1 MLATLNDIADLSVLE
16 KSENGYSSK
25 VEDVMLLGR
34 IRAKV
39 EDPYLTVSRNTEVPP
54 NVQVYVLDVIAIK
67 DGSGVF
73 GEKGRGA
80 MYLTSGTV
88 AFAADA
94 AIQGIEGAFVYVW
107 GGQYTFGSR
116 RGSTRKMS
124 LSHSLNGKG
133 DNCFMWSKSR
143 SGGWQLDVNAVN
155 PLRRSMIREPMLEEA
170 LMQSVRQG
178 EVIVNSLLTSRG
190 RLQWNRNEG
199 SGLALPTKGSIAYK
213 QKTDPG
219 YSYLENEGRSNW
231 AENEGENGIQSKS
244 ARDGA
249 AERVNPNRRVDT
261 PATREERLEYE
272 ENRITGEAANQGVKK
287 DAFNWNAER
296 HGEEGI
302 GFPEDDTYVAVKDAV
317 LQYKDNLWKTL
328 DEKLRESRD
337 SVSFDFLDR
346 IGRSWRNILEGD
358 SRNLFPAARP
368 GISAKRVKSMLFE
381 IGEMVYGKYKERSR
395 GMKTG
400 AKYRDYANLD
410 MNDERLGA
418 HVVLL
423 TLGIRNDDPRQTQY
437 EYTKCARPIVNR
449 LISAIGGRG
458 TSSGLVSAAKLV
470 VSEGESVGVLLGL
483 GEYAKTRRSYI
494 KTVGAAG
501 YYHSLYEQSEEAAL
515 SGKALTEGV
524 FRATQA
530 KTNSGD
536 LLEVQVGNETVY
548 STESYIGSQI
558 ECGSVLDVDTGEGK
572 YYYNILDAARSVELY
587 ARLHHV
593 EENEYTVPDGV
604 VEEAI
609 TRMELKK
616 GFALDETQKN
626 AVKALSGGGF
636 GCLTGVAGSGKST
649 VLSCLID
656 AVETAYPGMPVILA
670 APTGKAAKRMT
681 ETTGIAAK
689 TMHSTFHLG
698 GGEDTIPS
706 SEDYSF
712 LAFSGLDYV
721 DRAKLDTNPDLAG
734 GGRVFY
740 IFDEVSMCGFDLMCR
755 VMGAVSLTPG
765 CKVLFV
771 GDKEQLPPV
780 QDYPVFAEV
789 LSLAKRAYRLGESH
803 RAAEGSL
810 PTLNAYKILKG
821 EGGSL
826 ETGKTFE
833 VFGVE
838 DDQISQVVQRKFLEG
853 IAEYGVDGCRVVTPF
868 KNSATGNQYG
878 YSCSAL
884 NGKLVDLMSET
895 GVCSTKDTDPK
906 GGFVAAFRSGGVLQL
921 VRANERVMNTE
932 NTEIPLAYA
941 DGSLTG
947 ETDNIVNGQEGRVV
961 ALVPAKGDR
970 GYYLLVDMSDEYG
983 EEPEDTLEDATSNS
997 EVDPQSDE
1005 EWKIAAGLDALVD
1018 DSYLEWRTEEE
1029 QRQVDAS
1036 SHRGKKYAAFR
1047 VSKAKSNSVSDGK
1060 GGYSELPAPLIVGG
1074 KVGNLEI
1081 SYAETVHKMQG
1092 SEVKCIIV
1100 PLSSNC
1106 ARMSSFINRA
1116 LVYTAV
1122 TRASVKVVFV
1132 GSLTAMGAASR
1143 EVPETKPCE
1152 TLFGAMGWFL
1162 EQ

>member
-39 EDPYLTVSRNTEVPP
+39 EDPYFTVSRNTEVPP

-124 LSHSLNGKG
+124 LSHSLSGKG

-155 PLRRSMIREPMLEEA
+155 PLRRSMIHEPMLEEA

-231 AENEGENGIQSKS
+231 AENEGENVAQSKS

-302 GFPEDDTYVAVKDAV
+302 GFPEDYTYTAVKDAV

-337 SVSFDFLDR
+337 SVSFDFLAR

-358 SRNLFPAARP
+358 SRNLFPGANP

-449 LISAIGGRG
+449 IISAIGGRG
-458 TSSGLVSAAKLV
+458 TSTGLVSAAKLV
-470 VSEGESVGVLLGL
+470 VSEGERVGVLLGL
-483 GEYAKTRRSYI
+483 GEYTKTRRSYI
-494 KTVGAAG
+494 KTVGAAE
-501 YYHSLYEQSEEAAL
+501 YYHSLYVQGEEATL
-515 SGKALTEGV
+515 TGKAFTEGV

-536 LLEVQVGNETVY
+536 LLEVQVGNETCY
-548 STESYIGSQI
+548 STESYIRSQI
-558 ECGSVLDVDTGEGK
+558 EYGSVLDVDTGEGK

-587 ARLHHV
+587 KRLHHV
-593 EENEYTVPDGV
+593 EENEYIVPDGV
-604 VEEAI
+604 VAEAI
-609 TRMELKK
+609 TRMESKK

-681 ETTGIAAK
+681 ETTGIVAR

-698 GGEDTIPS
+698 GGDDAIPA

-721 DRAKLDTNPDLAG
+721 DRAKLDALSSLAE

-789 LSLAKRAYRLGESH
+789 LSLAQRAYRLGESH

-970 GYYLLVDMSDEYG
+970 GYYLLVDMSDDYG
-983 EEPEDTLEDATSNS
+983 EEPKDTLEETDGTSA
-997 EVDPQSDE
+997 VDPQGD
-1005 EWKIAAGLDALVD
+1005 KG
-1018 DSYLEWRTEEE
+1018 R
-1029 QRQVDAS
+1029 
-1036 SHRGKKYAAFR
+1036 KYAAFR
-1047 VSKAKSNSVSDGK
+1047 VSKAKSNAVPDGK

-1143 EVPETKPCE
+1143 EVPETRPCE

>member
-39 EDPYLTVSRNTEVPP
+39 EDPYLTVSHNAEVPL

-107 GGQYTFGSR
+107 GGRYTFGSR

-155 PLRRSMIREPMLEEA
+155 PLRRSMIHEPVLEEA
-170 LMQSVRQG
+170 LMQSVQQG

-231 AENEGENGIQSKS
+231 AENEGENDAQSKS

-249 AERVNPNRRVDT
+249 AEKVNPNRRVDT
-261 PATREERLEYE
+261 PATREEKLEYE

-302 GFPEDDTYVAVKDAV
+302 GFPEDDTFVAVKDAV

-337 SVSFDFLDR
+337 SVSFDFLAR
-346 IGRSWRNILEGD
+346 IGRSWRSILEGD
-358 SRNLFPAARP
+358 SRNLFPAAQP

-423 TLGIRNDDPRQTQY
+423 TLGIRNDDSRQTQY

-458 TSSGLVSAAKLV
+458 TSAGLTSAAKLV
-470 VSEGESVGVLLGL
+470 VSEGERIGVLLGL
-483 GEYAKTRRSYI
+483 GGYTKTRRSYV

-501 YYHSLYEQSEEAAL
+501 YYHRLYEQSEEATL
-515 SGKALTEGV
+515 TGKALTEGV

-536 LLEVQVGNETVY
+536 LLEVQVGNETCY

-593 EENEYTVPDGV
+593 EENEYIVPDGV

-609 TRMELKK
+609 TRMGSKK

-636 GCLTGVAGSGKST
+636 GCLTGVAGGGKST
-649 VLSCLID
+649 VLGCLID

-681 ETTGIAAK
+681 ETTGIVAR

-712 LAFSGLDYV
+712 LAFSGLERV
-721 DRAKLDTNPDLAG
+721 DRPNLNASPDLAG

-810 PTLNAYKILKG
+810 PTLNAYKILRG

-884 NGKLVDLMSET
+884 NGKLVDLMAET
-895 GVCSTKDTDPK
+895 GVCSTKNTDPK
-906 GGFVAAFRSGGVLQL
+906 GGFIAVFRSGGVLQL
-921 VRANERVMNTE
+921 VRTNERVMNTE

-947 ETDNIVNGQEGRVV
+947 ETGNIVNGQEGRVV

-970 GYYLLVDMSDEYG
+970 GYYLLVDMSDDYG
-983 EEPEDTLEDATSNS
+983 EEPTGTLEETDGTSA
-997 EVDPQSDE
+997 VDPQSDE
-1005 EWKIAAGLDALVD
+1005 G
-1018 DSYLEWRTEEE
+1018 R
-1029 QRQVDAS
+1029 
-1036 SHRGKKYAAFR
+1036 KYAAFR
-1047 VSKAKSNSVSDGK
+1047 VSKAKSNAVPDGK
-1060 GGYSELPAPLIVGG
+1060 GGYSGLPAPLIVGG

-1132 GSLTAMGAASR
+1132 GSLAAVGAASR
-1143 EVPETKPCE
+1143 EVPEMRPCE

>member
-1 MLATLNDIADLSVLE
+1 
-16 KSENGYSSK
+16 
-25 VEDVMLLGR
+25 
-34 IRAKV
+34 
-39 EDPYLTVSRNTEVPP
+39 
-54 NVQVYVLDVIAIK
+54 
-67 DGSGVF
+67 
-73 GEKGRGA
+73 
-80 MYLTSGTV
+80 
-88 AFAADA
+88 
-94 AIQGIEGAFVYVW
+94 
-107 GGQYTFGSR
+107 
-116 RGSTRKMS
+116 
-124 LSHSLNGKG
+124 
-133 DNCFMWSKSR
+133 
-143 SGGWQLDVNAVN
+143 
-155 PLRRSMIREPMLEEA
+155 
-170 LMQSVRQG
+170 
-178 EVIVNSLLTSRG
+178 
-190 RLQWNRNEG
+190 
-199 SGLALPTKGSIAYK
+199 
-213 QKTDPG
+213 
-219 YSYLENEGRSNW
+219 
-231 AENEGENGIQSKS
+231 
-244 ARDGA
+244 
-249 AERVNPNRRVDT
+249 
-261 PATREERLEYE
+261 
-272 ENRITGEAANQGVKK
+272 
-287 DAFNWNAER
+287 
-296 HGEEGI
+296 
-302 GFPEDDTYVAVKDAV
+302 
-317 LQYKDNLWKTL
+317 
-328 DEKLRESRD
+328 
-337 SVSFDFLDR
+337 
-346 IGRSWRNILEGD
+346 
-358 SRNLFPAARP
+358 
-368 GISAKRVKSMLFE
+368 MLFE

-410 MNDERLGA
+410 MNDEKLGA

-458 TSSGLVSAAKLV
+458 TSAGLTSAAKLV
-470 VSEGESVGVLLGL
+470 VSEGERIGVLLGL
-483 GEYAKTRRSYI
+483 GEYTKTRRPIVNRLISAIGGRGTSAGLTSAAKLVVSEGERIGVLLGLGEYTKTRRSYV

-501 YYHSLYEQSEEAAL
+501 HYHSLYEQSEEAAL
-515 SGKALTEGV
+515 TGKALTEGVFVLLGLGEYTKTRRSYVKTVGAAGHYHSLYEQSEEAALTGKALTEGV

-536 LLEVQVGNETVY
+536 LLEVQVGNETCY
-548 STESYIGSQI
+548 STESYIRSQIECGSVLDVDTGEGFRATQAKTNSGDLLEVQVGNETCYSTESYIRSQI

-593 EENEYTVPDGV
+593 EENEYEVPDGV

-609 TRMELKK
+609 TRMESKK

-656 AVETAYPGMPVILA
+656 AVEAAYPGMPVILA

-681 ETTGIAAK
+681 ETTGIAAR

-698 GGEDTIPS
+698 GGDDAIPA

-712 LAFSGLDYV
+712 LAFSGLERV
-721 DRAKLDTNPDLAG
+721 DRPNLDASPDLAG

-789 LSLAKRAYRLGESH
+789 LSLAQRAYRLGESHRAAAQRAYRLGESH

-810 PTLNAYKILKG
+810 PTLNAYKILRG

-970 GYYLLVDMSDEYG
+970 ANERVMNTENTEIPLAYADGSLTGETDNIVNGQEGRVVALVPAKGDRGYYLLVDMSDDYG
-983 EEPEDTLEDATSNS
+983 EELKDTAEETDGNS
-997 EVDPQSDE
+997 AVDPQSDE
-1005 EWKIAAGLDALVD
+1005 EWKIAAGLDAYYLGWGD
-1018 DSYLEWRTEEE
+1018 EEGQRHMDADS
-1029 QRQVDAS
+1029 
-1036 SHRGKKYAAFR
+1036 HKGKKYAAFK
-1047 VSKAKSNSVSDGK
+1047 VSKAKSNAVPDGK
-1060 GGYSELPAPLIVGG
+1060 GGYSELPAPLIVGGKVGNLEISYAETVHKMQGSEVKCIIVPLSSNCARMSSFIPAPLIVGG

-1132 GSLTAMGAASR
+1132 GSLGAVASASR
-1143 EVPETKPCE
+1143 EVPETRPCE

>member
-39 EDPYLTVSRNTEVPP
+39 EDPYLTVSHNAEVPL

-67 DGSGVF
+67 DGTGVF

-124 LSHSLNGKG
+124 LSHSLSGKG

-155 PLRRSMIREPMLEEA
+155 PLRRSMIHEPMLEEA
-170 LMQSVRQG
+170 LMQSVQQG

-261 PATREERLEYE
+261 PATREEKLKYE

-302 GFPEDDTYVAVKDAV
+302 GFPEDDTYAAVKDAV

-328 DEKLRESRD
+328 DEKLGESRD
-337 SVSFDFLDR
+337 SVSFDFLAR
-346 IGRSWRNILEGD
+346 IGRSWRSILEGD
-358 SRNLFPAARP
+358 SRNLFPAAQP

-458 TSSGLVSAAKLV
+458 TSAGLVSAAKLV
-470 VSEGESVGVLLGL
+470 VSEGERIGVLLGL
-483 GEYAKTRRSYI
+483 GEYTKTRRSYI
-494 KTVGAAG
+494 KTVGAAE
-501 YYHSLYEQSEEAAL
+501 YYHSLYEQSEEATPT
-515 SGKALTEGV
+515 GKFLTEGV

-536 LLEVQVGNETVY
+536 LLEVQVGNETCY

-587 ARLHHV
+587 ERLHHV

-609 TRMELKK
+609 TRMESKK

-626 AVKALSGGGF
+626 AVKALSSGGF

-681 ETTGIAAK
+681 ETTGIAAR

-712 LAFSGLDYV
+712 LSFSGLDYV
-721 DRAKLDTNPDLAG
+721 DRAKLDTLSSLAE

-789 LSLAKRAYRLGESH
+789 LSLAQRAYRLGESH

-826 ETGKTFE
+826 ETGNTFE

-932 NTEIPLAYA
+932 NTEILLAYA

-970 GYYLLVDMSDEYG
+970 GYYLLVDMSDDYG
-983 EEPEDTLEDATSNS
+983 EEPKDTLEETDGISA
-997 EVDPQSDE
+997 VDPQSDE
-1005 EWKIAAGLDALVD
+1005 G
-1018 DSYLEWRTEEE
+1018 R
-1029 QRQVDAS
+1029 
-1036 SHRGKKYAAFR
+1036 KYAAFR
-1047 VSKAKSNSVSDGK
+1047 VSKAKSNAVPDGK

-1132 GSLTAMGAASR
+1132 GSLRAMGAASR
-1143 EVPETKPCE
+1143 EVPETRPCE

>member
-39 EDPYLTVSRNTEVPP
+39 EDPYLTVSHNAEVPL

-67 DGSGVF
+67 DGTGVF

-170 LMQSVRQG
+170 LMQSVQQG

-199 SGLALPTKGSIAYK
+199 VGLALPTKGSIAYK

-231 AENEGENGIQSKS
+231 AENEGENDAQSKS

-261 PATREERLEYE
+261 PATREEKLEYE
-272 ENRITGEAANQGVKK
+272 ENRITGEAANQGVKEN
-287 DAFNWNAER
+287 AFDWNAER

-302 GFPEDDTYVAVKDAV
+302 GFPEDDTYAAVKDAV

-337 SVSFDFLDR
+337 SVSFDFLAR
-346 IGRSWRNILEGD
+346 IGRSWRSILEGD
-358 SRNLFPAARP
+358 SRNLFPGANP

-410 MNDERLGA
+410 MNDEKLGA

-458 TSSGLVSAAKLV
+458 TSAGLTSAAKLV
-470 VSEGESVGVLLGL
+470 VSEGERIGVLLGL
-483 GEYAKTRRSYI
+483 GEYTKTRRSYV

-501 YYHSLYEQSEEAAL
+501 HYHSLYEQSEEAAL
-515 SGKALTEGV
+515 TGKALTEGV

-536 LLEVQVGNETVY
+536 LLEVQVGNETCY
-548 STESYIGSQI
+548 STESYIRSQI

-593 EENEYTVPDGV
+593 EENEYEVPDGV

-609 TRMELKK
+609 TRMESKK

-656 AVETAYPGMPVILA
+656 AVEAAYPGMPVILA

-681 ETTGIAAK
+681 ETTGIAAR

-698 GGEDTIPS
+698 GGDDAIPA

-712 LAFSGLDYV
+712 LAFSGLERV
-721 DRAKLDTNPDLAG
+721 DRPNLDASPDLAG

-789 LSLAKRAYRLGESH
+789 LSLAQRAYRLGESH

-810 PTLNAYKILKG
+810 PTLNAYKILRG

-921 VRANERVMNTE
+921 VRTNERVMNTE

-970 GYYLLVDMSDEYG
+970 GYYLLVDMSDDYG
-983 EEPEDTLEDATSNS
+983 EEPEDTLEETDGNS
-997 EVDPQSDE
+997 AVDPQSD
-1005 EWKIAAGLDALVD
+1005 KG
-1018 DSYLEWRTEEE
+1018 R
-1029 QRQVDAS
+1029 
-1036 SHRGKKYAAFR
+1036 KYAAFK

-1132 GSLTAMGAASR
+1132 GSLTAVGAASR